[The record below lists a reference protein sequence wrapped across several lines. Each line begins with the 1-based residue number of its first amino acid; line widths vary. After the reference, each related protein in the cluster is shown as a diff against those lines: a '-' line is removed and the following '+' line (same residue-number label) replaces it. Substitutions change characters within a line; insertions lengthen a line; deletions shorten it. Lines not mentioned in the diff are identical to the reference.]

1 MTERIIKRWWIIR
14 WWRFKLAKWILPKGW
29 HVHGD
34 PVRKEKSIE
43 PVEV

>member
-1 MTERIIKRWWIIR
+1 M
-14 WWRFKLAKWILPKGW
+14 AKWILPKGW

-43 PVEV
+43 PDIDIVDKYLINSDPVEV